1 MAKQLPL
8 VQALLSP
15 KAYPERPQKIDMM
28 QTQMSFIFLTGEHV
42 YKIKKPVDLGY
53 LDYTTLEKR
62 RHFCHQEVILNRR
75 LCPEVYLDVVTITDY
90 NGKYSINGKGN
101 VFEYAV
107 KMLQL
112 PQDRMMD
119 NLARE
124 QRISPDMIDR
134 VAQKLAEFHRSAAT
148 SQEIAQYGDISF
160 LKINT
165 EENFS
170 QTEKYVDISIA
181 RQYYNDITVYTRG
194 FIETS
199 TPLFRQRIVEGRI
212 RDCHGDLHA
221 AHVCFTDGI
230 QIFDC
235 IEFNDRFRYCDVAS
249 EIAFLAMDLD
259 YHERRDL
266 SQRFIE
272 AYVKASGDREMSEL
286 LNFYKCYRA
295 YVRGKVESFKYDDT
309 HITQAEKGEAL
320 NKAKRYFELAESYV
334 SEDVGNRK
342 PHMEN
347 QK

>member
-1 MAKQLPL
+1 MSGHLPL

-15 KAYPERPQKIDMM
+15 EAYPQPPRKIDLM

-42 YKIKKPVDLGY
+42 YKIKKPVNLGY

-62 RHFCHQEVILNRR
+62 KHFCQQEVILNRR
-75 LCPEVYLDVVTITDY
+75 LCPDVYLSVMTVTDF

-101 VFEYAV
+101 IVEYAV

-119 NLARE
+119 NLIRKK
-124 QRISPDMIDR
+124 RLSPGMIDR
-134 VAQKLAEFHRSAAT
+134 VAQKLAEFHHSAAT
-148 SQEIAQYGDISF
+148 NQEIAQYGDINF

-165 EENFS
+165 GENFN
-170 QTEKYVDISIA
+170 QTEKYIGLSIA
-181 RQYYNDITVYTRG
+181 SNCYNDIIAYTRG
-194 FIETS
+194 FIRTS
-199 TPLFRQRIVEGRI
+199 APLFHERTERGRI
-212 RDCHGDLHA
+212 RDCHGDLHS
-221 AHVCFTDGI
+221 AHVCFSDGI

-266 SQRFIE
+266 SQRFVE
-272 AYVKASGDREMSEL
+272 AYVEASGDRGVGEL

-309 HITQAEKGEAL
+309 HITLSEKDEAL
-320 NKAKRYFELAESYV
+320 SKAKRYFQLAESYISQDAV
-334 SEDVGNRK
+334 NR
-342 PHMEN
+342 
-347 QK
+347 